1 MTTMSLSR
9 LLRRHVTPRPV
20 WMEPPTVAGVIAK
33 TVTLVAVAAL
43 VLFPVYV
50 VVATSLATQGDIN
63 AAGGLVVVM
72 RHIDFGA
79 YQQILAGGVV
89 TRSLVISLLVTTAGT
104 LLSTVA
110 TILAA
115 YGLSRPD
122 TLGHRFLLG
131 TVLLTFLFTPGI
143 IPLYLTVRGLGLL
156 DTYAVLVLVTGVPL
170 MAFNLVILRSFFM
183 SIPQELFDSARID
196 GASEFRILT
205 AIAIRLSKGVI
216 AVIALFFGVSYW
228 NNFFNALLFLNSP
241 EKWPLQL
248 VLRTYVLQ
256 GAGLPGSQ
264 FGQGMVHGA
273 APPPTLATQMAVV
286 VLAIIP
292 VLIVYPFVQRH
303 FVKGVIIGAIK
314 G

>member
-1 MTTMSLSR
+1 MTTR
-9 LLRRHVTPRPV
+9 VAAFATRRRRSANRPA
-20 WMEPPTVAGVIAK
+20 WMEPPTAVDTALRSLL
-33 TVTLVAVAAL
+33 LVAVVII

-50 VVATSLATQGDIN
+50 VVATSLATQSDVSD
-63 AAGGLVVVM
+63 AGGLVVIM

-79 YQQILAGGVV
+79 YRQILTGGVV
-89 TRSLVISLLVTTAGT
+89 VRSLIISLGVTTAGT
-104 LLSTVA
+104 ALSTSV

-122 TLGHRFLLG
+122 VLGHRFMLG
-131 TVLLTFLFTPGI
+131 AVLLTFLFAPGI
-143 IPLYLTVRGLGLL
+143 IPLYLTVRGLNLL
-156 DTYAVLVLVTGVPL
+156 DTYAALVLVTGIPL

-183 SIPQELFDSARID
+183 SIPAELLDSARID
-196 GASEFRILT
+196 GAGEFRILT

-216 AVIALFFGVSYW
+216 AVIALFFGVTYW
-228 NNFFNALLFLNSP
+228 NNFFNALLFLNSS

-256 GAGLPGSQ
+256 GSGLPGSH
-264 FGQGMVHGA
+264 QGIAHGA
-273 APPPTLATQMAVV
+273 APPPTVATQMAVV
-286 VLAIIP
+286 VLAMIP
-292 VLIVYPFVQRH
+292 VLLVYPFVQRH

>member
-1 MTTMSLSR
+1 
-9 LLRRHVTPRPV
+9 
-20 WMEPPTVAGVIAK
+20 MEPPTPAGTVAKA
-33 TVTLVAVAAL
+33 VTLLVVAAI

-50 VVATSLATQGDIN
+50 VVATSLATQSDVN
-63 AAGGLVVVM
+63 DAGGLVVVL

-89 TRSLVISLLVTTAGT
+89 PRSLLVSLGVTTVGT
-104 LLSTVA
+104 LLSTSV
-110 TILAA
+110 IVLAA
-115 YGLSRPD
+115 YGLSWPG
-122 TLGHRFLLG
+122 TFAHRFLLG
-131 TVLLTFLFTPGI
+131 TVLLTFLFSPGL
-143 IPLYLTVRGLGLL
+143 IPLYLTVRGLNLL
-156 DTYAVLVLVTGVPL
+156 DTYAVMVLVTGVPL

-205 AIAIRLSKGVI
+205 AIAMRLSKGVI

-228 NNFFNALLFLNSP
+228 NNFFNALLFLNST

-264 FGQGMVHGA
+264 FAQGAVHGA

-286 VLAIIP
+286 VLAIVP
-292 VLIVYPFVQRH
+292 VLLVYPFVQRH
-303 FVKGVIIGAIK
+303 FIQGVIIGAIK